1 MLKILL
7 VLYKSTVFLIE
18 KHRYICEKH
27 KDKVSKRC
35 G

>member
-7 VLYKSTVFLIE
+7 VLYKSTVFFTE
-18 KHRYICEKH
+18 KHRYIYEKH